1 VVPAAITAAFDTADT
16 DHSAALATRL
26 RRAVNMNRRNLRRAT
41 AISLVATLT
50 IASFVV
56 GTELWKEVEKS
67 AYTAY
72 FAEANGLFIGDE
84 VRILGVAVGV
94 VDKIEPQPTSSKVTF
109 SVDKQYALPAD
120 ARAAILSPSLVTSRA
135 IQIVPVYSGGPKL
148 SPGASIPLSRTAV
161 PVEWDDFRKQLEKLT
176 EALQPTSPGGVNSV
190 GEFIDSAADN
200 LRGQGDTARD
210 TVIKLSEAI
219 SALGD
224 HADDVFSTV
233 RNLQLLVSALYSSS
247 DLLASFNQNLASVT
261 TVLSHSPNDVANT
274 VKGLDQALAD
284 VRDFLSENREAV
296 GVTFD
301 RLGSITTALNDSRGD
316 IKQILHIAPS
326 VFQNFLNIYQPAQG
340 AMSGIIALNNFA
352 DIPQFICS
360 SIEAASRARLARV
373 SKLCMQ
379 YLNPIIKNRI
389 YNYIPAGINPFV
401 GTQAR
406 PNEITYSE
414 DWLRPGYTPPPPPE
428 SPPPPDGMPPAPP
441 VGPPGLAGQLQ
452 PAEAPPPGT
461 TISSTQVLQNLMLP
475 TGTS

>member
-1 VVPAAITAAFDTADT
+1 MNLSRGTLQKATAASLILT
-16 DHSAALATRL
+16 LA
-26 RRAVNMNRRNLRRAT
+26 V
-41 AISLVATLT
+41 
-50 IASFVV
+50 ASFLV
-56 GTELWKEVEKS
+56 GNKLWKDVEKNTYS
-67 AYTAY
+67 AY
-72 FAEANGLFIGDE
+72 FVEANGLFVGDE
-84 VRILGVAVGV
+84 IRILGVAVGV
-94 VDKIEPQPTSSKVTF
+94 VDKIEPQPASSKVTF
-109 SVDKQYALPAD
+109 SVDKQYSIPAD

-135 IQIVPVYSGGPKL
+135 IQLIPAYAGGPKL
-148 SPGASIPLSRTAV
+148 SAGSSIPLTRTAV

-176 EALQPTSPGGVNSV
+176 DALQPTSPGGVNSV

-200 LRGQGDTARD
+200 LRGQGETARD

-224 HADDVFSTV
+224 HAGDIFSTV

-261 TVLSHSPNDVANT
+261 TLLSNTPNEIGSAL
-274 VKGLDQALAD
+274 KSLDGALTD
-284 VRDFLSENREAV
+284 VRDFLAENREAA

-316 IKQILHIAPS
+316 IKQILHIAPT
-326 VFQNFLNIYQPAQG
+326 VFQNFLNIYQPAQS
-340 AMSGIIALNNFA
+340 AMTGILALNNFA

-373 SKLCMQ
+373 SKLCLQ

-406 PNEITYSE
+406 PSEITYSE
-414 DWLRPGYTPPPPPE
+414 DWLRPGSTPPAGAPATPDGVPPPPPE
-428 SPPPPDGMPPAPP
+428 QAALADQPQRTDQPPPADAPPAN
-441 VGPPGLAGQLQ
+441 
-452 PAEAPPPGT
+452 T
-461 TISSTQVLQNLMLP
+461 TSNSIQVLQNLMLP
-475 TGTS
+475 IGPS